1 MLQFNKEG
9 EKMKINEELFDYF
22 KQVGTI
28 KHYQKNE
35 IIYMQDD
42 CADELCLVLKGR
54 VRVYHIKKNGDEI
67 NYDVLDKGRIFGE
80 SSLYENAYRPTTVS
94 AINDVEIITC
104 HLQDLYPYLSSSLD
118 LPISLLKML
127 NDNCNHLT
135 QLLKWAQTYNRYEK
149 VAAFLYDLSKDN
161 NKEKNLL
168 FGRIPYTHQEI
179 ADSLA
184 ISRVTVTK
192 VLNQFKEEGLID
204 IQYGHIQVLERQKL
218 YNHYLAKLD

>member
-1 MLQFNKEG
+1 MKMLIVLLQFPQLMMLKLLLVIY
-9 EKMKINEELFDYF
+9 KIF
-22 KQVGTI
+22 
-28 KHYQKNE
+28 
-35 IIYMQDD
+35 
-42 CADELCLVLKGR
+42 
-54 VRVYHIKKNGDEI
+54 
-67 NYDVLDKGRIFGE
+67 
-80 SSLYENAYRPTTVS
+80 
-94 AINDVEIITC
+94 
-104 HLQDLYPYLSSSLD
+104 YPYLSSSLD
-118 LPISLLKML
+118 LTISLLKML

-204 IQYGHIQVLERQKL
+204 IQYGHIQVLERQKTL
-218 YNHYLAKLD
+218 

>member
-67 NYDVLDKGRIFGE
+67 NYDVLDKGRILG
-80 SSLYENAYRPTTVS
+80 SLPFM
-94 AINDVEIITC
+94 
-104 HLQDLYPYLSSSLD
+104 
-118 LPISLLKML
+118 KML
-127 NDNCNHLT
+127 IVLLQFPQLMMLKLLLVIYKIFILIYHL
-135 QLLKWAQTYNRYEK
+135 
-149 VAAFLYDLSKDN
+149 
-161 NKEKNLL
+161 
-168 FGRIPYTHQEI
+168 H
-179 ADSLA
+179 
-184 ISRVTVTK
+184 
-192 VLNQFKEEGLID
+192 
-204 IQYGHIQVLERQKL
+204 
-218 YNHYLAKLD
+218 

>member
-1 MLQFNKEG
+1 
-9 EKMKINEELFDYF
+9 
-22 KQVGTI
+22 
-28 KHYQKNE
+28 
-35 IIYMQDD
+35 
-42 CADELCLVLKGR
+42 
-54 VRVYHIKKNGDEI
+54 
-67 NYDVLDKGRIFGE
+67 
-80 SSLYENAYRPTTVS
+80 
-94 AINDVEIITC
+94 
-104 HLQDLYPYLSSSLD
+104 
-118 LPISLLKML
+118 ML

>member
-9 EKMKINEELFDYF
+9 EKMKINVELFDYF
-22 KQVGTI
+22 KQAGTI
-28 KHYQKNE
+28 KHYQK
-35 IIYMQDD
+35 DD

-54 VRVYHIKKNGDEI
+54 VRVYHITKNGDEI

-104 HLQDLYPYLSSSLD
+104 HLQDLYPD
-118 LPISLLKML
+118 LTISLLKMF

>member
-1 MLQFNKEG
+1 MSC
-9 EKMKINEELFDYF
+9 F
-22 KQVGTI
+22 KRQSTSLS
-28 KHYQKNE
+28 Y
-35 IIYMQDD
+35 
-42 CADELCLVLKGR
+42 
-54 VRVYHIKKNGDEI
+54 KKNGDEI

-118 LPISLLKML
+118 LTISLLKML

-161 NKEKNLL
+161 NKEKIYFLVVFLIRIKKLL
-168 FGRIPYTHQEI
+168 I
-179 ADSLA
+179 L
-184 ISRVTVTK
+184 
-192 VLNQFKEEGLID
+192 
-204 IQYGHIQVLERQKL
+204 
-218 YNHYLAKLD
+218 

>member
-118 LPISLLKML
+118 LTISLLKML
-127 NDNCNHLT
+127 ND
-135 QLLKWAQTYNRYEK
+135 NRYEK

>member
-1 MLQFNKEG
+1 MLS
-9 EKMKINEELFDYF
+9 ILILF
-22 KQVGTI
+22 
-28 KHYQKNE
+28 
-35 IIYMQDD
+35 
-42 CADELCLVLKGR
+42 L
-54 VRVYHIKKNGDEI
+54 
-67 NYDVLDKGRIFGE
+67 
-80 SSLYENAYRPTTVS
+80 
-94 AINDVEIITC
+94 
-104 HLQDLYPYLSSSLD
+104 
-118 LPISLLKML
+118 
-127 NDNCNHLT
+127 
-135 QLLKWAQTYNRYEK
+135 
-149 VAAFLYDLSKDN
+149 DN

>member
-28 KHYQKNE
+28 KRYQKNE

-118 LPISLLKML
+118 LTISLLGYILVNIVFKIIKKKNYFL
-127 NDNCNHLT
+127 VVFLIRIKK
-135 QLLKWAQTYNRYEK
+135 LLI
-149 VAAFLYDLSKDN
+149 L
-161 NKEKNLL
+161 
-168 FGRIPYTHQEI
+168 
-179 ADSLA
+179 
-184 ISRVTVTK
+184 
-192 VLNQFKEEGLID
+192 
-204 IQYGHIQVLERQKL
+204 
-218 YNHYLAKLD
+218 